1 MDEVFCHSW
10 DTSVHLGELTLSTW
24 QTLIGGSQQPFHGLG
39 SIALDGIA
47 IVIQTTVVEDT
58 KIKLRR
64 GVAAFSGNK
73 EVPDS
78 ATLHQSIQ
86 TTEREGHCS

>member
-10 DTSVHLGELTLSTW
+10 DISVHLGELTLSTW
-24 QTLIGGSQQPFHGLG
+24 QTLIGGSQKPFHGLS
-39 SIALDGIA
+39 SIALDGKA

-78 ATLHQSIQ
+78 ATLHQSVQ